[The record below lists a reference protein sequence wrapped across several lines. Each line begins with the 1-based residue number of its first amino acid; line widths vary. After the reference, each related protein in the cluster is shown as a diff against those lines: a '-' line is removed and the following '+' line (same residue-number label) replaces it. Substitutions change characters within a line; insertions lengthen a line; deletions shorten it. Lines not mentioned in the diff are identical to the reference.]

1 MSEEFGQ
8 PRPIQPVPFI
18 ISRLPS
24 SRMESTNGAAPS
36 VDSATLADFR
46 QVAENLP
53 DDLLE
58 QAFAVLTEIRRER

>member
-24 SRMESTNGAAPS
+24 SKMESANGVGPAVGS
-36 VDSATLADFR
+36 TTLSDFR
-46 QVAENLP
+46 RVAENLP
-53 DDLLE
+53 DELLE
-58 QAFAVLTEIRRER
+58 QAFTVLTEIRQER